1 MNTYIDISSK
11 FDNRLF
17 ADVLGEV
24 VETTAKLGIPF
35 FIVGATAR
43 DFVLGYGFGLISGR
57 ATADVDIGVRVSTW
71 AEFTQLKEGM
81 VSGDK
86 FRLQGNKCRLVHEN
100 GTPIDLLPFGL
111 SSPGTG
117 IVEWPPEDGEELNM
131 NGFNE
136 AFESSIEVCV
146 SSDPVLFMKVASPAG
161 LVILKLLAWNDRKP
175 ETKDAIDLG
184 YLVKDYLDLGN
195 RDRLFHEHQ
204 DLVQV
209 KEFDYQVAGAQ
220 LLGRDLA
227 TICDKKTR
235 ELLIQILE
243 PELDKNGDLPLVVQS
258 AGSSPEI
265 NKTYEFWS
273 AIYDELIK
281 SRPDFPGR

>member
-1 MNTYIDISSK
+1 MNTYIDISNK

-17 ADVLGEV
+17 VEVLGEV
-24 VETTAKLGIPF
+24 AETTAKFGIPF

-43 DFVLGYGFGLISGR
+43 DFVLEYGFGLNPGR

-71 AEFTQLKEGM
+71 AEFNQLKEGL

-131 NGFNE
+131 NGFIE
-136 AFESSIEVCV
+136 AFEYSMEVCI
-146 SSDPVLFMKVASPAG
+146 SNEPSLVLKVASPVG
-161 LVILKLLAWNDRKP
+161 LVLLKLLAWNDRKP
-175 ETKDAIDLG
+175 ETRDAIDLG
-184 YLVKDYLDLGN
+184 YLVRDYLDLGN
-195 RDRLFHEHQ
+195 VERIYNKHT
-204 DLVQV
+204 DLVEV
-209 KEFDYQVAGAQ
+209 DEFDYQIAGAR

-227 TICDKKTR
+227 QICDRKTR
-235 ELLIQILE
+235 QLLVQILG
-243 PELDKNGDLPLVVQS
+243 PELDKTGDLPLVVQS
-258 AGSSPEI
+258 ARSSPEV
-265 NKTYEFWS
+265 NRTYEFWS
-273 AIYDELIK
+273 AIYAEFIGICL
-281 SRPDFPGR
+281 

>member
-1 MNTYIDISSK
+1 MNTYIDISNK

-17 ADVLGEV
+17 VEVLGEV
-24 VETTAKLGIPF
+24 AETTAKFGIPF

-43 DFVLGYGFGLISGR
+43 DFVLEYGFGLNPGR

-71 AEFTQLKEGM
+71 AEFNQLKEGL

-131 NGFNE
+131 NGFIE
-136 AFESSIEVCV
+136 AFEYSMEVCI
-146 SSDPVLFMKVASPAG
+146 SSEPSLVLKVASPVG
-161 LVILKLLAWNDRKP
+161 LVLLKLLAWNDRKP
-175 ETKDAIDLG
+175 ETRDAIDLG
-184 YLVKDYLDLGN
+184 YLVRDYLDLGN
-195 RDRLFHEHQ
+195 AERIFNEHT
-204 DLVQV
+204 DLVEV
-209 KEFDYQVAGAQ
+209 DEFDYQIAGAR

-227 TICDKKTR
+227 QICDRKTR
-235 ELLIQILE
+235 QLLVQILG
-243 PELDKNGDLPLVVQS
+243 PELDKTGDLPLVVQS
-258 AGSSPEI
+258 ARSSPEV
-265 NKTYEFWS
+265 NRTYEFWS
-273 AIYDELIK
+273 AIYAEFIGICL
-281 SRPDFPGR
+281 

>member
-1 MNTYIDISSK
+1 MNTYIDISNK

-17 ADVLGEV
+17 VEVLGEV
-24 VETTAKLGIPF
+24 AETTAKFDIPF

-43 DFVLGYGFGLISGR
+43 DFVLEYGFGLNPGR

-71 AEFTQLKEGM
+71 AEFNQLKEGL

-131 NGFNE
+131 NGFIE
-136 AFESSIEVCV
+136 AFEYSMEVCI
-146 SSDPVLFMKVASPAG
+146 SSEPSLVLKVASPVG
-161 LVILKLLAWNDRKP
+161 LVLLKLLAWNDRKP
-175 ETKDAIDLG
+175 ETRDAIDLG
-184 YLVKDYLDLGN
+184 YLVRDYLDLGN
-195 RDRLFHEHQ
+195 AERIFNEHT
-204 DLVQV
+204 DLVEV
-209 KEFDYQVAGAQ
+209 DEFDYQIAGAR

-227 TICDKKTR
+227 QICDRKTR
-235 ELLIQILE
+235 QLLVQILG
-243 PELDKNGDLPLVVQS
+243 PELDKTGDLPLVVQS
-258 AGSSPEI
+258 ARSSPEV
-265 NKTYEFWS
+265 NRTYEFWS
-273 AIYDELIK
+273 AIYDEFLGI
-281 SRPDFPGR
+281 GL

>member
-1 MNTYIDISSK
+1 MNTYIDISNK

-17 ADVLGEV
+17 VEVLGEV
-24 VETTAKLGIPF
+24 AETTAKFGIPF

-43 DFVLGYGFGLISGR
+43 DFVLEYGFGLNPGR

-71 AEFTQLKEGM
+71 AEFNQLKEGL

-131 NGFNE
+131 NGFIE
-136 AFESSIEVCV
+136 AFEYSMKVCISSEP
-146 SSDPVLFMKVASPAG
+146 SLVLKVASPVG
-161 LVILKLLAWNDRKP
+161 LVLLKLLAWNDRKP
-175 ETKDAIDLG
+175 ETRDAIDLG
-184 YLVKDYLDLGN
+184 YLVRDYLDLGN
-195 RDRLFHEHQ
+195 VERIYNKHT
-204 DLVQV
+204 DLVEV
-209 KEFDYQVAGAQ
+209 DEFDYQIAGAR

-227 TICDKKTR
+227 QICDRKTR
-235 ELLIQILE
+235 QLLVQILG
-243 PELDKNGDLPLVVQS
+243 PELDKTGDLPLVVQS
-258 AGSSPEI
+258 ARSSPEV
-265 NKTYEFWS
+265 NRTYEFWS
-273 AIYDELIK
+273 AIYDEFLGI
-281 SRPDFPGR
+281 GL

>member
-1 MNTYIDISSK
+1 MNTYIDISNK

-17 ADVLGEV
+17 VEVLGEV
-24 VETTAKLGIPF
+24 AETIAKFGIPF

-43 DFVLGYGFGLISGR
+43 DFVLEYGYGLNPGR

-71 AEFTQLKEGM
+71 AEFNKLKEGL

-131 NGFNE
+131 NGFIE
-136 AFESSIEVCV
+136 AFEYSMEVCI
-146 SSDPVLFMKVASPAG
+146 SSEPSLVLKVASPVG
-161 LVILKLLAWNDRKP
+161 LVLLKLLAWNDRKP
-175 ETKDAIDLG
+175 ETRDAIDLG
-184 YLVKDYLDLGN
+184 YLVRDYLDLGN
-195 RDRLFHEHQ
+195 VERIYNKHT
-204 DLVQV
+204 DLVEV
-209 KEFDYQVAGAQ
+209 DEFDYQIAGAR

-227 TICDKKTR
+227 QICDRKTR
-235 ELLIQILE
+235 QLLVQILG
-243 PELDKNGDLPLVVQS
+243 PELDKTGDLPLVVQS
-258 AGSSPEI
+258 ARSSPEV
-265 NKTYEFWS
+265 NRTYEFWS
-273 AIYDELIK
+273 AIYDEFLGI
-281 SRPDFPGR
+281 GL